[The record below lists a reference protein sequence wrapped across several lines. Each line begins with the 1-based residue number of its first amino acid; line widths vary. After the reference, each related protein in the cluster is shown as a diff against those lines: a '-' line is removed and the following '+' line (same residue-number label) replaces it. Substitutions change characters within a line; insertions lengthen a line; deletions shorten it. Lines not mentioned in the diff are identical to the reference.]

1 MGSFV
6 DKAKKFIVQ
15 NELLSKGD
23 RILVGVSGGPDSL
36 ALLHFLVSLREEM
49 GLDIT
54 ACHVD
59 HMFRGEQSFFE
70 MKYVER
76 ICSEWEVPFVGE
88 RINVPEEIAK
98 TSGNPQSV
106 SRQLRYRFYEGIM
119 KKRKISLLALAHHGD
134 DQMETILMRLTR
146 GSSVGASGGMRVKR
160 SFATGWIIRPFLCMT
175 RSEIE
180 AYIDENQLKPVYD
193 PSNKKDVYTRN
204 RYRKHVLPFLKEEN
218 PNAHLH
224 FQQYSEDVH
233 DDDDYLTQLAEKACK
248 TMMKRKKDGLFFN
261 VEEFLQLPSPLQRR
275 CLYRA
280 VSSFYEDHS
289 IELSAFHIREMIDM
303 LKRKG
308 ATRKIDLPGHVRM
321 IRSYGHCIITEKRER
336 NGYSYE
342 LTIGDTV
349 TLPSGG
355 VFSIKKGSCKN
366 GGIYTFR
373 LHPDTKFPLQIRT
386 RKEGDRIRLKG
397 KGGSKKVKSL
407 FIDEKIPSFLRD
419 EWPIVTDANGEILWV
434 PQLKKSKFE
443 ASSDGTFLTLQY
455 TP

>member
-59 HMFRGEQSFFE
+59 HMFRGEQSFSE

-76 ICSEWEVPFVGE
+76 ICSEWEVPFIGE

-119 KKRKISLLALAHHGD
+119 KERKIPLLALAHHGD

-160 SFATGWIIRPFLCMT
+160 CFATGWIIRPFLCMT

-233 DDDDYLTQLAEKACK
+233 DDDDYLTQLAEKS
-248 TMMKRKKDGLFFN
+248 M
-261 VEEFLQLPSPLQRR
+261 
-275 CLYRA
+275 
-280 VSSFYEDHS
+280 
-289 IELSAFHIREMIDM
+289 
-303 LKRKG
+303 
-308 ATRKIDLPGHVRM
+308 
-321 IRSYGHCIITEKRER
+321 
-336 NGYSYE
+336 
-342 LTIGDTV
+342 
-349 TLPSGG
+349 
-355 VFSIKKGSCKN
+355 
-366 GGIYTFR
+366 
-373 LHPDTKFPLQIRT
+373 
-386 RKEGDRIRLKG
+386 
-397 KGGSKKVKSL
+397 
-407 FIDEKIPSFLRD
+407 
-419 EWPIVTDANGEILWV
+419 
-434 PQLKKSKFE
+434 
-443 ASSDGTFLTLQY
+443 
-455 TP
+455 